1 MQSEMV
7 PLKFMNEVHQESTQ
21 ENLRPKFAAKGYLP
35 TEKSTPEESEPE
47 ESLPNE
53 EMPADNSTTLLEE
66 PVQEDL
72 PKGDS
77 VMEDSTQKDS
87 SLDVNDVRSADQT
100 DK

>member
-1 MQSEMV
+1 MV
-7 PLKFMNEVHQESTQ
+7 PLKFMNENHQESTQ

-47 ESLPNE
+47 ESLPNDE
-53 EMPADNSTTLLEE
+53 TPADNSTTLLEE
-66 PVQEDL
+66 PDQEDL
-72 PKGDS
+72 PKSDS
-77 VMEDSTQKDS
+77 VMDSTQKDS